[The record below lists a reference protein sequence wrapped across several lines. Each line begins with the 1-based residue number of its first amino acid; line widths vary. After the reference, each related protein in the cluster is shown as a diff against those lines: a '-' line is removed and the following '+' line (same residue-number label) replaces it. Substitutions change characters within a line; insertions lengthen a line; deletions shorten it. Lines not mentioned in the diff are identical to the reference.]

1 LLCEGWEKINGRGED
16 PMKAEYIRYARR
28 KRSARAAKTGARYL
42 ILILVSLFFL
52 FPIFWIV
59 VTAFK
64 QPGDYFQF
72 PPVWFPK
79 EPTLIHFKSVQTTG
93 VGGYTALK
101 NSFIINIA
109 STITSIVLGSMAAY
123 AMARFK
129 TGGKNFSF
137 WVLSQRMLPPIAII
151 FPIFLVMRTFHWVDT
166 YQCMI
171 LVYTAVNL
179 PFVIWMLRSYFLE
192 VPTEVEESAL
202 IDGCTRLGALFRVII
217 PMSLPGMIATAVLAY
232 IFTWTE
238 FLFALILSRTDVFT
252 VPVALSAYFGSEA
265 QFWGEVGVLSFL
277 SIVPVFVMGLLV
289 QKHLARG
296 LTLGAV
302 KG

>member
-1 LLCEGWEKINGRGED
+1 
-16 PMKAEYIRYARR
+16 MKNTSRVI
-28 KRSARAAKTGARYL
+28 
-42 ILILVSLFFL
+42 ILVIASIFFL
-52 FPIFWIV
+52 FPIFWIS

-72 PPVWFPK
+72 PPVWFPRH
-79 EPTLIHFKSVQTTG
+79 PTLVHFISVQTTG

-109 STITSIVLGSMAAY
+109 STIASIVVGSMAAY

-171 LVYTAVNL
+171 LVYTAYNL

-202 IDGCTRLGALFRVII
+202 IDGCSRLGALFRVIF
-217 PMSLPGMIATAVLAY
+217 PMSLPGLIATAVLAY

-238 FLFALILSRTDVFT
+238 FLFALILSRTNVFT

-277 SIVPVFVMGLLV
+277 SIIPIFTMGLLV

>member
-1 LLCEGWEKINGRGED
+1 
-16 PMKAEYIRYARR
+16 MKSDHVDYR
-28 KRSARAAKTGARYL
+28 KRKLRVKVIRSSSRYI
-42 ILILVSLFFL
+42 ILMVASLFFL
-52 FPIFWIV
+52 FPIFWII

-79 EPTLIHFKSVQTTG
+79 NPTLVHFRSVQTTG

-109 STITSIVLGSMAAY
+109 STITSILIGSMAAY
-123 AMARFK
+123 AMARFR

-137 WVLSQRMLPPIAII
+137 WVISQRLLPPIAII

-171 LVYTAVNL
+171 LVYTAYNL

-202 IDGCTRLGALFRVII
+202 IDGCSRLGALFKVII
-217 PMSLPGMIATAVLAY
+217 PMSIPGLIATAVLAY
-232 IFTWTE
+232 IFSWTE
-238 FLFALILSRTDVFT
+238 FLFALILSQTRVFT

-277 SIVPVFVMGLLV
+277 SIIPIFTMGLLV

>member
-1 LLCEGWEKINGRGED
+1 
-16 PMKAEYIRYARR
+16 MKR
-28 KRSARAAKTGARYL
+28 KRRIKTARSGARYF
-42 ILILVSLFFL
+42 ILIIASLFFL

-72 PPVWFPK
+72 PPVWFPRH
-79 EPTLIHFKSVQTTG
+79 PTLAHFRSVQTTG
-93 VGGYTALK
+93 VGGYTALR
-101 NSFIINIA
+101 NSFIINIS
-109 STITSIVLGSMAAY
+109 STIISIGLGAMAAY
-123 AMARFK
+123 AMARFR

-137 WVLSQRMLPPIAII
+137 WILSQRMLPPIAII

-192 VPTEVEESAL
+192 VPSEVEESAL
-202 IDGCTRLGALFRVII
+202 IDGCSRIGALFRVII
-217 PMSLPGMIATAVLAY
+217 PMSTPGLIATAVLAY

-238 FLFALILSRTDVFT
+238 FLFALILSRTNVFT

-265 QFWGEVGVLSFL
+265 QFWGEVGVLSFI
-277 SIVPVFVMGLLV
+277 SIIPVFTMGLLV